1 MKIVALIFYFT
12 DTFDRISASLLFSLT
27 NVSASSFATK
37 FEHQK
42 RALLNEHSLN
52 YLSIIFVLS
61 TVSISLFLFVAFFAT
76 INNVESTAKAK

>member
-1 MKIVALIFYFT
+1 MFVKSSLIKLIDMTIIHYPIMTIKI
-12 DTFDRISASLLFSLT
+12 
-27 NVSASSFATK
+27 SSMPSFPTK

>member
-1 MKIVALIFYFT
+1 MSIGCQLEFYFP
-12 DTFDRISASLLFSLT
+12 LT
-27 NVSASSFATK
+27 NVSASSFPTK

-52 YLSIIFVLS
+52 YLSVIFVLS

>member
-1 MKIVALIFYFT
+1 MTIKI
-12 DTFDRISASLLFSLT
+12 SSMP
-27 NVSASSFATK
+27 SFATK
-37 FEHQK
+37 FGHQK

-52 YLSIIFVLS
+52 YLSVIFVLS

>member
-1 MKIVALIFYFT
+1 MFVKSSLIKLIDMTIIYYPINDYKNFFY
-12 DTFDRISASLLFSLT
+12 ASFP
-27 NVSASSFATK
+27 TK